1 MAEGDDVSDN
11 FAHTDYQIAALKNKW
26 GNKSK
31 DTNKEKKVFGGH
43 GGGCRGPPRAFG
55 LLLVS
60 TKIGDKGKAGLFG
73 IPAADTIISYNDTTS
88 AYSSSFNLLTVS
100 HFPPLVLWRACFKT
114 SVP

>member
-11 FAHTDYQIAALKNKW
+11 FAHTDYQIAALRNKW

-31 DTNKEKKVFGGH
+31 DTKKKKYLEAM
-43 GGGCRGPPRAFG
+43 GGGCRGPPRNFG

-60 TKIGDKGKAGLFG
+60 TKIGDKGKAGLCG

-100 HFPPLVLWRACFKT
+100 HFPPLVLRRACFKT